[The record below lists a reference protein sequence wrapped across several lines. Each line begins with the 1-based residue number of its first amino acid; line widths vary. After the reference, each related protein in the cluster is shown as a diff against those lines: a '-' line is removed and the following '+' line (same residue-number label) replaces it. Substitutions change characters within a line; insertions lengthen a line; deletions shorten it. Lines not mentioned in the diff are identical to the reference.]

1 MSVNLNLATLMRV
14 IEDAQDKM
22 PEGEYL
28 AAMNALGALHRVVPA
43 PAPAAAAV
51 AVPVAAVGGAGAA
64 GAVRVAAGS
73 DWDGVPLAV
82 PARANWREVMGQ
94 ESYEVWCSVKFK
106 LTAYRDLSG
115 EAWMGLTQEEQ
126 NELNRRSIRAYVEK
140 CKKKYSNPD
149 PSVVPFIS
157 RHSVGSW
164 GHDEAH
170 TSCGLWTCVCGYK
183 GKTVHWER
191 HEKSERHQE
200 WAVHRTVSRR
210 IVASMRKQIERDE
223 AGHFAKF
230 KAPLT
235 GGIQYFTTLQDR
247 NEWT

>member
-1 MSVNLNLATLMRV
+1 MVDLYYRMSVNQNLATLMRV

-28 AAMNALGALHRVVPA
+28 AAMNALGALHHVVPA
-43 PAPAAAAV
+43 PV
-51 AVPVAAVGGAGAA
+51 VGGAGAA

-94 ESYEVWCSVKFK
+94 ESYDVWCNVKFK

-140 CKKKYSNPD
+140 CKKKFSNPD

-183 GKTVHWER
+183 GKSVHWER

-210 IVASMRKQIERDE
+210 IVAAMRKQVERDE
-223 AGHFAKF
+223 AGQFAKF

-247 NEWT
+247 NEWTG